1 MKITHAELNAA
12 FDIHAAL
19 AEVETELTH
28 FLTSEQAMKLYRF
41 LFTALIIFVTVGVI
55 VYNVAAFVFARREKI
70 QQVAVEAIE
79 TVKETA
85 QNATGLVRQ
94 AYDQAEA
101 LLTPVA
107 APVATPVATP
117 EVEYEYDEDDDYEEE
132 EDEDFYPYGDETDLD
147 VSPADAAAVAALTAE
162 EQEANVQKNLEAI
175 MTFAHY
181 RLG

>member
-12 FDIHAAL
+12 FDIDAAM

-41 LFTALIIFVTVGVI
+41 LFTALIIFVTAGVV

-70 QQVAVEAIE
+70 QQVAAEAIE

-85 QNATGLVRQ
+85 QNATEYVRQ

-107 APVATPVATP
+107 APVATP
-117 EVEYEYDEDDDYEEE
+117 EVEYDEDEDD
-132 EDEDFYPYGDETDLD
+132 DFYPYGDETDLD

-162 EQEANVQKNLEAI
+162 EQEANVQKNLEKI
-175 MTFAHY
+175 MTFAHH